1 MVDLQTL
8 YHDGLVTIEFIDG
21 AADNETK
28 SGTGGDVLV
37 YENVC
42 FILVAGTSEAA
53 NVTFKAQQDTV
64 STFGSAADLAGTAQT
79 VAAAADADDIGILD
93 IHNPQERYV
102 RAVAVVPNVTTPV
115 PVCCVAIRYGAKE
128 KPTSGN
134 SGEFHAAPAEGTA

>member
-28 SGTGGDVLV
+28 SG
-37 YENVC
+37 
-42 FILVAGTSEAA
+42 S
-53 NVTFKAQQDTV
+53 
-64 STFGSAADLAGTAQT
+64 
-79 VAAAADADDIGILD
+79 
-93 IHNPQERYV
+93 
-102 RAVAVVPNVTTPV
+102 
-115 PVCCVAIRYGAKE
+115 CVAIRYGAKE